1 MVVAAL
7 LLLPTPTAAATGDA
21 VIADPGTGAEDAV
34 APIVGEEVPPVA
46 TEAPAVPDGGAV
58 PPADAG
64 AVIGAVIGVGAIVG
78 PLPALP
84 GPIPDVSALASGCP
98 GAGSAPRRARASTLR
113 SAVHCLVNHAR
124 SRNGVRSMHGDGRLA
139 RAARNHARDMVHR
152 RYFGHQRI
160 GGRSPAGRARAVGWR
175 GSALGEAI
183 AWGCGRSATP
193 ASTVRAWLNSPGH
206 RAILLSGSYGRI
218 GIGLAKRAPVTCRG
232 GATWVLDAGRG

>member
-7 LLLPTPTAAATGDA
+7 LLLPTPAAAAAGDA
-21 VIADPGTGAEDAV
+21 VIADPGTGVDDAV
-34 APIVGEEVPPVA
+34 APIVGEEAAPGTPASEV
-46 TEAPAVPDGGAV
+46 PAVPAGSAA

-64 AVIGAVIGVGAIVG
+64 AAIGEGAVVG

-84 GPIPDVSALASGCP
+84 GPVPDVSAFASGCP
-98 GAGSAPRRARASTLR
+98 GAGSSPRRARASTLR

-124 SRNGVRSMHGDGRLA
+124 SRNGVRSMQGDGRLA
-139 RAARNHARDMVHR
+139 RAARNHARDMVRR

-160 GGRSPAGRARAVGWR
+160 GGRSPAGRARAAGWR
-175 GSALGEAI
+175 GTALGEAI

-193 ASTVRAWLNSPGH
+193 AATVRAWLNSPGH
-206 RAILLSGSYGRI
+206 RAILLSRTYGRV
-218 GIGLAKRAPVTCRG
+218 GIGLAKRAPVSCRG